1 MIIVTRVT
9 DTKGDKSMR
18 KMDRVFREKGIIFEP
33 NEYMMGMGPEY
44 DESAQVVDITDKF
57 IITVCY
63 SAVLD
68 PILYIW
74 DRYTLQK
81 VAYQNLYPETMFFGV
96 RFDKWMSWVE

>member
-18 KMDRVFREKGIIFEP
+18 KMDKVFTEKGIIFEAD
-33 NEYMMGMGPEY
+33 EFDIMKGPEY
-44 DESAQVVDITDKF
+44 DTSAQVVDITDKF
-57 IITVCY
+57 IITICY

-74 DRYTLQK
+74 DRYTLQRI
-81 VAYQNLYPETMFFGV
+81 AYQNLYPETMFFGI